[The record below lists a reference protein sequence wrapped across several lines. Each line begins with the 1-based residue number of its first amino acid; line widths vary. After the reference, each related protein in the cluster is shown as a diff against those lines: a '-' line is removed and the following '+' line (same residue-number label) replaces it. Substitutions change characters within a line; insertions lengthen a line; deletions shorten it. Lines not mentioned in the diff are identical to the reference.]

1 MTTFRFDRHA
11 GLAQLSLL
19 RKRLKNVKQRIPGRL
34 FFSPFHATALV
45 VVLAGIYCFGLS
57 RARFKTTSDFLIRQP
72 MPPGIAAPA
81 VLGPV
86 MGGPNLFGSLEDGRY
101 LVVYLH
107 SPEVMGRVFP
117 RLLEQRRYAR
127 RLPDL
132 FAGLST
138 NANRDEQLAF
148 FRRQVQVWPQDLS
161 GVIQLTTTGLD
172 AQTALQLNSLLLQ
185 EARLFVNEM
194 NQVISRE
201 QLRFAQQ
208 EVDRARQGVDQAT
221 SRLNAFQARNG
232 QLDPIQESAS
242 TSSLITAL
250 EGKLVELR
258 VEEAGLRRQFRDPQ
272 APEVQAVADQVQEL
286 QRQIQQERAS
296 VVNPQG
302 RALSSRASE
311 AMKLQNEVTFAT
323 EGLKAAMLA
332 VENSRMES
340 QRQLKFLVMLSDPR
354 ASVVQDWNW
363 RWQAFLGAIG
373 GLVVVWGV
381 SSFVLGTRSRV

>member
-1 MTTFRFDRHA
+1 MTTFRFDRRA

-19 RKRLKNVKQRIPGRL
+19 RERLKGVKQRMPARL
-34 FFSPFHATALV
+34 SFSPVQVSVLLV
-45 VVLAGIYCFGLS
+45 LVAGIYSFGIG

-72 MPPGIAAPA
+72 TPPGMAAPA
-81 VLGPV
+81 VIGPIT
-86 MGGPNLFGSLEDGRY
+86 GGPSMFGSLEDGRY
-101 LVVYLH
+101 LAVYLH
-107 SPEVMGRVFP
+107 SPEVMGRVFR
-117 RLLEQRRYAR
+117 RLLEQQRYAR

-132 FAGLST
+132 AAGLSA
-138 NANRDEQLAF
+138 NANRDQQLAF

-172 AQTALQLNSLLLQ
+172 AETALRLNRLLLQ

-201 QLRFAQQ
+201 QLGFAQQ
-208 EVDRARQGVDQAT
+208 EVERARQRLNQAT

-258 VEEAGLRRQFRDPQ
+258 AEEAGLRRQFLDPQ

-286 QRQIQQERAS
+286 KRQIQQERAS
-296 VVNPQG
+296 VVSPQG

-311 AMKLQNEVTFAT
+311 AMKLQNEVTFTT

-340 QRQLKFLVMLSDPR
+340 QRQLKFLVMLSDPQ
-354 ASVVQDWNW
+354 AAAGQDWNW
-363 RWQAFLGAIG
+363 RWQVFLGAIG
-373 GLVVVWGV
+373 ALVVAYGLA
-381 SSFVLGTRSRV
+381 SFVLGIRSRV